1 MKALLIPL
9 LSLILSI
16 LISAAAAATSPS
28 TAVLDVK
35 GKPLIVGSNY
45 FILPVFRG
53 RGGGVYPA
61 NIKQNKT
68 VCPQDVIQEASEVQ
82 KGIPVVLT
90 PVNAKDGGVV
100 PLSTDLN
107 VRFFTP
113 TICAKEVVWK
123 LDAYDE
129 SSKQTFVKTGGAIG
143 NPGINTLSSWFK
155 IEKSDNDYKFVF
167 CPSVCSTCKVICRDV
182 GVFVNKSGVRFL
194 VLSDVPFKVQF
205 EKTF

>member
-1 MKALLIPL
+1 MKALLISL
-9 LSLILSI
+9 LSLSLSL
-16 LISAAAAATSPS
+16 LISSSVAATSPS

-45 FILPVFRG
+45 FAFPVIRG
-53 RGGGVYPA
+53 SGGGLYPA
-61 NIKQNKT
+61 NIKHNNT
-68 VCPQDVIQEASEVQ
+68 HCPQDIIQEATED

-90 PVNAKDGGVV
+90 PVNAKDGNVV

-107 VRFFTP
+107 VRFYTP
-113 TICAKEVVWK
+113 TTCAKEMVWK
-123 LDAYDE
+123 LDAYDQL
-129 SSKQTFVKTGGAIG
+129 SNQTFVKTGGAIG

-155 IEKSDNDYKFVF
+155 IDKFDNDYKFVF
-167 CPSVCSTCKVICRDV
+167 CPSVCSTCRVICRDV
-182 GVFVNKSGVRFL
+182 GIFVNKGVRFL